1 MPVRQRQE
9 IQEVLWKVM
18 TPIRTFNV
26 EAGLPTL
33 DEARRL
39 VIEEIKQAKRAGA
52 RVLKVIHGYG
62 SSGKGGALCVGLRKS
77 FGLRKKEGVIK
88 DFIVGED
95 FSIFNDTVLALL
107 EAVPELRGD
116 PGLGRNQRGS
126 HHRLPEVRPGGW

>member
-1 MPVRQRQE
+1 MSA
-9 IQEVLWKVM
+9 
-18 TPIRTFNV
+18 IRTFNV

-62 SSGKGGALCVGLRKS
+62 SSGKGGALCFGLRKS

-88 DFIVGED
+88 DAIAGED
-95 FSIFNDTVLALL
+95 FSIFNDAVLDLL

-116 PGLGRNQRGS
+116 PDLGATNEGVTI
-126 HHRLPEVRPGGW
+126 LWLK